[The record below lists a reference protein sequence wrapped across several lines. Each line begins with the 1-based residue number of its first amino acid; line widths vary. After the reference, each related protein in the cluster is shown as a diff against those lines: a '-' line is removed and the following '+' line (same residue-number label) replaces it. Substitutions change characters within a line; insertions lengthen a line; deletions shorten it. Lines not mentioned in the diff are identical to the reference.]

1 MKVEYGIPTDK
12 EALPLALGIECGF
25 FRDEGLD
32 LALKVVFGGPEIAAA
47 YDSGALPIGELGS
60 PPALTALAKGARF
73 KIVGS
78 GIRRR
83 ALQYFVASPQIGGW
97 AALRG
102 KRVGALSRG
111 SCSYWFGR
119 LVLGANGLDPDRDV
133 ELIGLNE
140 RYPGVVEMFEDGR
153 ARRGGALG
161 AERVDRRGPR
171 RVQGLAGAER
181 RAVLPGDAV
190 DGGGRRR
197 AHACDRTGADPRGAA
212 RFTPPLP
219 LVRGASGTNGPSSS
233 PAASAFRMRPRRA
246 RSSASGPTFI
256 TIAGPTWAGLEL
268 AIELQLRLGA
278 FQRAASPRHEI
289 TDLSFLPQEVSCATY

>member
-1 MKVEYGIPTDK
+1 MRIEYGIPTDK
-12 EALPLALGIECGF
+12 EALPLALGIERGF

-32 LALKVVFGGPEIAAA
+32 LGLKVVFGGPEIAAA
-47 YDSGALPIGELGS
+47 YDSGVLPIGELGS

-83 ALQYFVASPQIGGW
+83 ALQYFVAAPRIDGW

-119 LVLGANGLDPDRDV
+119 LVLAANGLDPDRDV

-140 RYPGVVEMFEDGR
+140 RYPQVVDLFGSGDLDAAVLSEPNVSIGEDRGAFKVWR
-153 ARRGGALG
+153 ALTDAQFCPAMQWTVVVAGERTRT
-161 AERVDRRGPR
+161 AEPE
-171 RVQGLAGAER
+171 LI
-181 RAVLPGDAV
+181 RAVLRASQRSYSWCDEHPDEWAAFIS
-190 DGGGRRR
+190 RRLDVPR
-197 AHACDRTGADPRGAA
+197 ATAA
-212 RFTPPLP
+212 RSIE
-219 LVRGASGTNGPSSS
+219 RE
-233 PAASAFRMRPRRA
+233 RPDLHYDCR
-246 RSSASGPTFI
+246 PDL
-256 TIAGPTWAGLEL
+256 AGLEL

-278 FQRAASPRHEI
+278 FEKRLSLAAI
-289 TDLSFLPQEVSCATY
+289 IDLSFLPQEASCATS